1 MFKDR
6 WVAWAKAMGPYGQ
19 VTGQFL
25 KVWTM
30 EHALEG
36 NLDPD
41 SILKNWA
48 SCLLVWPSFRDL
60 CTCPCCPNAS
70 PIPTLQLSALDLPPF
85 LPQVAELQERV
96 ESQCQ
101 EQAILQRSLQ
111 DKAAEVEV
119 ERMGAKVSV

>member
-6 WVAWAKAMGPYGQ
+6 WVAWAVAYGSLWAGHRAVPQ
-19 VTGQFL
+19 GVGTWSML
-25 KVWTM
+25 
-30 EHALEG
+30 LEG
-36 NLDPD
+36 NTDSD

-48 SCLLVWPSFRDL
+48 SCLSAWPFRDL
-60 CTCPCCPNAS
+60 CTCPCLPNAS
-70 PIPTLQLSALDLPPF
+70 PTPTLQLSALDLPPL

-96 ESQCQ
+96 ETQCQ